1 MAKIVKKVQ
10 LKIVETQSGFELV
23 SAETSKTK
31 AEALIK
37 QYQKMFAGIE
47 CEMRAA

>member
-1 MAKIVKKVQ
+1 MAKAKKVQ
-10 LKIVETQSGFELV
+10 LKIVESESNLELV
-23 SAETSKTK
+23 SVATSKSK